1 MIHYNCNNDSDND
14 NDNDFMIVN
23 MVVYMPKGS
32 KNFVNC
38 KTWICSNSRCFTQY
52 FAELCRILKIV
63 CFLAS
68 MQPVRSPT

>member
-32 KNFVNC
+32 QNFVNC
-38 KTWICSNSRCFTQY
+38 KT
-52 FAELCRILKIV
+52 
-63 CFLAS
+63 
-68 MQPVRSPT
+68 